1 VRPIQRASIVLI
13 VLAFAAVSWP
23 AGVKAAELG
32 SNSLSEL
39 STKAEQEEASSTAT
53 STATTSSP
61 SSSNSSELLIVGA
74 AALVLL
80 TGIALVVR
88 RDARAAAPA
97 GDGLLGTAG
106 SARDSAAR
114 QRKRRARAK
123 AARAQRKRNR

>member
-1 VRPIQRASIVLI
+1 VRPIHRASIVLL
-13 VLAFAAVSWP
+13 VLAFAAVAWP
-23 AGVKAAELG
+23 PGVRAAELG

-53 STATTSSP
+53 TTATTSSS
-61 SSSNSSELLIVGA
+61 SSSNSSELLVIGA

-80 TGIALVVR
+80 AGIVFVVG

-97 GDGLLGTAG
+97 GDGLLGAGG

-114 QRKRRARAK
+114 QRKRRAKAK